1 MLSLSRRLC
10 YALEAV
16 LTLAYREKQTPMSGK
31 ELCERLGLPPRA
43 LEAMMQQLVR
53 TGVLRGQRGPSGGYA
68 LAKPENKITLSEL
81 CLALEDASENIDPAS
96 PLGQRVLLPLCDK
109 LGRMNL
115 NYLETITVAQLC
127 EQARKSGLAREG
139 AMPMDFTI

>member
-1 MLSLSRRLC
+1 MLSLSRRLF

-53 TGVLRGQRGPSGGYA
+53 TGVLRGQRGPSGGYM
-68 LAKPENKITLSEL
+68 LAKPESNITLSEL
-81 CLALEDASENIDPAS
+81 CLALEDGSERAETS
-96 PLGQRVLLPLCDK
+96 TPLGTRVLSPLCDK
-109 LGRMNL
+109 MERMSL
-115 NYLETITVAQLC
+115 SYLETITLAQLC
-127 EQARKSGLAREG
+127 ENATKAGLAREG
-139 AMPMDFTI
+139 ASAMDFTI